1 MKYKDGQIVRA
12 GDIVQIDDLYR
23 GVVVASIED
32 KSYLPGYEER
42 EWDYLESGA
51 LIDTNFAGLVH
62 YPHAN
67 EQLVLL
73 SRGVEVRQ

>member
-1 MKYKDGQIVRA
+1 MKYKDGQTVRA
-12 GDIVQIDDLYR
+12 GDVVQIDDLYR
-23 GVVVASIED
+23 GVVVAAIED

-62 YPHAN
+62 YPHDD

-73 SRGVEVRQ
+73 SRGNEASE

>member
-1 MKYKDGQIVRA
+1 
-12 GDIVQIDDLYR
+12 VQIDDLYR
-23 GVVVASIED
+23 GVVVAAIED

-42 EWDYLESGA
+42 EWDYLKSGV
-51 LIDTNFAGLVH
+51 LIDTDFAGLVH

-73 SRGVEVRQ
+73 SRGDEASQ